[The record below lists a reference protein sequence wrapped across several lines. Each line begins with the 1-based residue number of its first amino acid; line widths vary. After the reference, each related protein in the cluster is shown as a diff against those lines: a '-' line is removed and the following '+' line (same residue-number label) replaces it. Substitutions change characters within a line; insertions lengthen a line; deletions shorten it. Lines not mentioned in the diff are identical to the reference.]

1 MPRSPPNILE
11 HVSKMFWCIFGT
23 FTGTLP
29 GKSRTKNIVK
39 GNVYLDDLDLNG
51 SDITGTG
58 NINIAGDIR
67 ATGDI
72 IAERYVVSSSVSH
85 FTQSFSSGSTLFG
98 DTADD
103 THQFTGSLSI
113 TGDMGNNISGSSSST
128 GSFGELHIDD
138 KISIG
143 TTISDK
149 ILTVSDTNNSAS
161 LSLIRND
168 SAIQDGEGIVCHF
181 RWCNC

>member
-1 MPRSPPNILE
+1 MVDDTTPQL
-11 HVSKMFWCIFGT
+11 G
-23 FTGTLP
+23 G
-29 GKSRTKNIVK
+29 
-39 GNVYLDDLDLNG
+39 DLDLNG

-113 TGDMGNNISGSSSST
+113 TGDMGNNISGSLAST
-128 GSFGELHIDD
+128 G
-138 KISIG
+138 
-143 TTISDK
+143 
-149 ILTVSDTNNSAS
+149 
-161 LSLIRND
+161 
-168 SAIQDGEGIVCHF
+168 
-181 RWCNC
+181 